1 MPRKLFSLAYFPP
14 ISFWAAWRQ
23 DGTNVLDLGENFQK
37 QSYRNRMCIA
47 DPSGR
52 KNLVVPVA
60 HKRGIRSST
69 AEMAITY
76 AENWPIIH
84 WRSIESAYRSSP
96 YFEYYEDSLKPI
108 FEAQYATLGALNLAS
123 IHWVI
128 TELEIEPNFELSATY
143 VEADEND
150 IDFREEIHPKK
161 GLTLNSDSYHQV
173 FSDRNPFLE
182 DLSILDLLFNVG
194 PAAYSFLLDCE
205 LSRG

>member
-14 ISFWAAWRQ
+14 ISFWTAWRQ

-60 HKRGIRSST
+60 HHRGIRLST
-69 AEMAITY
+69 AEMEITY

-108 FEAQYATLGALNLAS
+108 FETQYATLSELNLAS
-123 IHWVI
+123 IKWVI
-128 TELEIEPNFELSATY
+128 EELEIEPNFEITGKY
-143 VEADEND
+143 IEANEDD
-150 IDFREEIHPKK
+150 WDLREGIHPKK
-161 GLTLNSDSYHQV
+161 GLVLKSEHYHQV
-173 FSDRNPFLE
+173 FSDRNPFLS

-205 LSRG
+205 LSQG